1 MRIERIFV
9 MDGIVV
15 VFEVTVYDSET
26 RCPVMFCQHDSCEAA
41 TDYVRRQLGKPH
53 NSRYGYRI
61 DKVWYNSE
69 YYRKELAE
77 LC

>member
-1 MRIERIFV
+1 

-15 VFEVTVYDSET
+15 VFEVTGYDSELG
-26 RCPVMFCQHDSCEAA
+26 CPVMFCQHDSYEAA
-41 TDYVRRQLGKPH
+41 SDYIQRQLNEPR
-53 NSRYGYRI
+53 NSWYGYRI

-69 YYRKELAE
+69 YYRKEMAE

>member
-1 MRIERIFV
+1 

-26 RCPVMFCQHDSCEAA
+26 GCPVMFCQYDSYEAA
-41 TDYVRRQLGKPH
+41 ADCVRRQLSKSC
-53 NSRYGYRI
+53 NSRYGCRI

>member
-1 MRIERIFV
+1 

-15 VFEVTVYDSET
+15 VFEVTVCDSVT
-26 RCPVMFCQHDSCEAA
+26 GCPVMFCQYDSYEAA
-41 TDYVRRQLGKPH
+41 TDYIRRQLGKPC
-53 NSRYGYRI
+53 NGQYGYRI

-77 LC
+77 SC

>member
-1 MRIERIFV
+1 MFGGSWVSLI
-9 MDGIVV
+9 IVG
-15 VFEVTVYDSET
+15 
-26 RCPVMFCQHDSCEAA
+26 M
-41 TDYVRRQLGKPH
+41 
-53 NSRYGYRI
+53 GYRT

>member
-1 MRIERIFV
+1 MV
-9 MDGIVV
+9 DGIVV
-15 VFEVTVYDSET
+15 VFEVTGYDSESG
-26 RCPVMFCQHDSCEAA
+26 CPVVFCQHDSYEAA
-41 TDYVRRQLGKPH
+41 SDYIVRQLSEPH

-69 YYRKELAE
+69 HYCREMAG

>member
-1 MRIERIFV
+1 

-15 VFEVTVYDSET
+15 VFEVTVFDGET
-26 RCPVMFCQHDSCEAA
+26 GCPVMFCQYDSYGAA
-41 TDYVRRQLGKPH
+41 IDYVRGQLGEPR
-53 NSRYGYRI
+53 NSRYGCRI
-61 DKVWYNSE
+61 DKVWYNSG

>member
-15 VFEVTVYDSET
+15 VFEVSAYDSET
-26 RCPVMFCQHDSCEAA
+26 GCPVMFCQHDSYKEA
-41 TDYVRRQLGKPH
+41 TDCVRRQLSKPY
-53 NSRYGYRI
+53 NSRYGYLI

>member
-1 MRIERIFV
+1 MFV

-15 VFEVTVYDSET
+15 VFEVTVFDGVT
-26 RCPVMFCQHDSCEAA
+26 GCPVMFCQYDSYEAA
-41 TDYVRRQLGKPH
+41 TDYVRGQLGKPC

-61 DKVWYNSE
+61 DKVWYNGE